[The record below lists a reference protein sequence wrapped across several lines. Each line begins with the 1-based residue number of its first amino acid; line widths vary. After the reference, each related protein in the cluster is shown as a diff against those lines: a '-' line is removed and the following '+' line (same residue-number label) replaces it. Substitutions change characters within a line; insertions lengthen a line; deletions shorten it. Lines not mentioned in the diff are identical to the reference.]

1 MFSYRWLL
9 LLIGIQNTLILD
21 ASTQDLWHQH
31 DEHYKET
38 TTGASTR
45 IRLSNGYFKVSEN
58 DQWRVE
64 QHSGKPISGEIF
76 DAVGD
81 FQENML
87 PVKKNNLW
95 GFLHSSGKLVIDF
108 EYEHISPFIHN
119 ISISRKENAWY
130 LINALDRSTK
140 KLAIDYYSGREKN
153 RLVVYKNGKK
163 GYLDLNGKL
172 LAPGWMEANL
182 TTPVHRTNS
191 SLQVNNNTC
200 PPNVNF
206 EEGLFN
212 QWECFNGF
220 VQAQGNQN
228 VITMS
233 PNTPVPADPNRHLII
248 PRTTPAALDFYG
260 NFPVNP
266 PDGSNFAVK
275 LGNIQVGAEA
285 ERIRYR
291 IDVPTGAQQFF
302 VVFQYAV
309 VYEEPVNGQ
318 PHTPWEHPRFT
329 ARLFDPSTNSADLCA
344 NFDFNSSDAT
354 GFQTSPI
361 LSSRGEPVLYKPWQ
375 SVFVNLTKY
384 AGRTVYL
391 EFTTADCTRTGH
403 WGYAYVDVDDCDLN
417 IVAQNSCLNNSTVLK
432 GPTGFSNIK
441 WWNNNFTVK
450 YGEGNSLNINPALAP
465 NTAVKIELTPFSG
478 NACKDTASVIIASQQ
493 LRVELGNDKNV
504 CAGDSIF
511 IGLTPKPNLSYQW
524 TSAPTLSAT
533 NIANP
538 KAFPLVTTKYYL
550 RITDTETGCTAR
562 DSISVNIR
570 PKPIL
575 TVNSPSICPG
585 QSAQLNASGANQY
598 AWTPH
603 PTLNTLTGASVTV
616 SPATTT
622 SYSVTG
628 RNTSTGCENTTS
640 TSVTVNPLPTGGIS
654 INGNNQFICDG
665 YSVALIGTGG
675 DTYQWYLNNAAI
687 PGATSSTYQAT
698 RNGTYALEL
707 TSAFGCKNFV
717 TSRPAFTVLT
727 KPKADFRPPSGC
739 IGNTLSFTN
748 LSQSGQS
755 GPVIYQWNFGDNSG
769 SDLQNP
775 QHTYLNKG
783 AYSASLKVIPTTCPM
798 LYDSSSSLVIIEA
811 PVPGIRYPTVNTL
824 INSSTTLRARTFG
837 INYLWQPSVG
847 LNNPLIVAPIFN
859 DDEENDYIIRIT
871 NAYGCVTY
879 DSVKVRIFGFSD
891 IQVPTA
897 FSPNGD
903 GHNDKLDVFLIGIKE
918 LTFFKVFNRWG
929 QLMFETNDRLQ
940 LWDGRFR
947 DKDQPLETYVWI
959 AQGIGIDGKKITK
972 RGQTVLIR

>member
-1 MFSYRWLL
+1 VNSETICSGTTVALNASGADNYTWSPNTFLSATSGSTVNSTPTSSITYQI
-9 LLIGIQNTLILD
+9 IGTNAGTGCKD
-21 ASTQDLWHQH
+21 
-31 DEHYKET
+31 T
-38 TTGASTR
+38 TTA
-45 IRLSNGYFKVSEN
+45 
-58 DQWRVE
+58 
-64 QHSGKPISGEIF
+64 
-76 DAVGD
+76 
-81 FQENML
+81 
-87 PVKKNNLW
+87 
-95 GFLHSSGKLVIDF
+95 
-108 EYEHISPFIHN
+108 N
-119 ISISRKENAWY
+119 ISILPLPSIRLNNAAICVGKE
-130 LINALDRSTK
+130 
-140 KLAIDYYSGREKN
+140 
-153 RLVVYKNGKK
+153 
-163 GYLDLNGKL
+163 
-172 LAPGWMEANL
+172 
-182 TTPVHRTNS
+182 
-191 SLQVNNNTC
+191 
-200 PPNVNF
+200 
-206 EEGLFN
+206 
-212 QWECFNGF
+212 
-220 VQAQGNQN
+220 
-228 VITMS
+228 
-233 PNTPVPADPNRHLII
+233 
-248 PRTTPAALDFYG
+248 
-260 NFPVNP
+260 
-266 PDGSNFAVK
+266 
-275 LGNIQVGAEA
+275 
-285 ERIRYR
+285 
-291 IDVPTGAQQFF
+291 
-302 VVFQYAV
+302 
-309 VYEEPVNGQ
+309 
-318 PHTPWEHPRFT
+318 
-329 ARLFDPSTNSADLCA
+329 ARLFASGGINYTWGTGSNITTLAPDTILVKPASTTTYSVTGTDSTNGCKK
-344 NFDFNSSDAT
+344 T
-354 GFQTSPI
+354 VQTTVI
-361 LSSRGEPVLYKPWQ
+361 
-375 SVFVNLTKY
+375 VNPL
-384 AGRTVYL
+384 
-391 EFTTADCTRTGH
+391 
-403 WGYAYVDVDDCDLN
+403 
-417 IVAQNSCLNNSTVLK
+417 
-432 GPTGFSNIK
+432 
-441 WWNNNFTVK
+441 
-450 YGEGNSLNINPALAP
+450 PALSI
-465 NTAVKIELTPFSG
+465 NT
-478 NACKDTASVIIASQQ
+478 
-493 LRVELGNDKNV
+493 
-504 CAGDSIF
+504 
-511 IGLTPKPNLSYQW
+511 
-524 TSAPTLSAT
+524 
-533 NIANP
+533 
-538 KAFPLVTTKYYL
+538 
-550 RITDTETGCTAR
+550 
-562 DSISVNIR
+562 
-570 PKPIL
+570 
-575 TVNSPSICPG
+575 PSICIG
-585 QSAQLNASGANQY
+585 NNATITVSGANQY

-628 RNTSTGCENTTS
+628 RSTSTGCENTTS

-675 DTYQWYLNNAAI
+675 DIYQWYLNNAAI

-698 RNGTYALEL
+698 RTGTYALEL
-707 TSAFGCKNFV
+707 TSPFGCKNFV

-811 PVPGIRYPTVNTL
+811 PVPGIRYPTVKTL